1 MNKIDDETAA
11 RIQEF
16 TTWANDK
23 GYHVIG
29 ALIGGG
35 KVDRQI
41 QVFCNAPAGDYRMAQ
56 EHTRKLAYI
65 LYNSVNSGSSELHKE
80 LPLGKN

>member
-23 GYHVIG
+23 GYHIIG
-29 ALIGGG
+29 ALIGP
-35 KVDRQI
+35 KDSHQI
-41 QVFCNAPAGDYRMAQ
+41 QVFCNAPAGDYRVAQ